1 MYRKFILCVCA
12 ALLLLYSFLLPSFAS
27 VTWGENGIFDGRVQA
42 HLPLDTPDAGYNY
55 FAPELLQDV
64 TSGKPPVTTT
74 YNQGIY
80 VSMSDVTFGSGAP
93 FAVQFTM
100 PTGWWNKM
108 YFYFRPRFD
117 ALTGITQSQIVDC
130 VNATGYLVVYWQM
143 ETYEIVLYNN
153 QVAQDSGNPQVQ
165 PSLDIGNY
173 GGSWVLRGQYGDL
186 VRYVYTIPLT
196 SPDIWDAVSDILN
209 GTFAPLW
216 RMDISGNDNTPISDN
231 EPFDITMYF
240 SNLLI
245 SSNPDGPGRI
255 IDSGMDVQLIVQ
267 GLENVEEAVRTS
279 VAQGA
284 SQISSVI
291 VQETQKITDGIEQ
304 QTETLITLGSDVD
317 MSVTGRDELT
327 SVQEQQEAITNE
339 IYQKIDSGEVE
350 IVVSQQLM
358 DLDSDNFSRSGF
370 TWVGSVMQ
378 RTFDLGFGELIVM
391 CLTLGVALFVIG
403 RKMG

>member
-1 MYRKFILCVCA
+1 M
-12 ALLLLYSFLLPSFAS
+12 
-27 VTWGENGIFDGRVQA
+27 
-42 HLPLDTPDAGYNY
+42 
-55 FAPELLQDV
+55 
-64 TSGKPPVTTT
+64 
-74 YNQGIY
+74 
-80 VSMSDVTFGSGAP
+80 
-93 FAVQFTM
+93 
-100 PTGWWNKM
+100 
-108 YFYFRPRFD
+108 
-117 ALTGITQSQIVDC
+117 
-130 VNATGYLVVYWQM
+130 
-143 ETYEIVLYNN
+143 
-153 QVAQDSGNPQVQ
+153 
-165 PSLDIGNY
+165 
-173 GGSWVLRGQYGDL
+173 
-186 VRYVYTIPLT
+186 
-196 SPDIWDAVSDILN
+196 
-209 GTFAPLW
+209 
-216 RMDISGNDNTPISDN
+216 
-231 EPFDITMYF
+231 
-240 SNLLI
+240 
-245 SSNPDGPGRI
+245 
-255 IDSGMDVQLIVQ
+255 IVQ

-350 IVVSQQLM
+350 IVVSQKLM
-358 DLDSDNFSRSGF
+358 DLNSDNFARSGF